1 MLQRVKCTHEKANK
15 CSKFENCNC
24 ENLFF
29 RTVEWSSRQ
38 RHSPRGLRVVDVGL
52 VACHR
57 ARIGVLQTWV
67 AVKCKRTTHMTVS
80 SACDLLFDV
89 RASIV
94 LPRVLVGCRA
104 QYTESIHSSSLA
116 RAHPTTAEHRNVS
129 TAGLLLI
136 AFFWVVGGVFGNEP
150 LVVCT
155 NLCVSLTAVAILHEL
170 AIAPP
175 DDEISDPSPLVRS
188 LLARD
193 QLKGVLPFY
202 TPIACTCRFFLRSTT
217 VNKSHRGQPAHSITP
232 HSAHKQLTRTHV
244 TSSIVDSSPA
254 ARVSSTTRLTVGW
267 ATRIRLHGTGCMRI
281 MLRTSDEFDLCRV
294 GHCSPL

>member
-1 MLQRVKCTHEKANK
+1 MLQRVKCTREKANK

-94 LPRVLVGCRA
+94 LPRVLVNWLPSAIYRIDPLIKSCTRSPYHSGAPQRIDGRTASDRFLLGCWWCLW
-104 QYTESIHSSSLA
+104 Q
-116 RAHPTTAEHRNVS
+116 
-129 TAGLLLI
+129 
-136 AFFWVVGGVFGNEP
+136 
-150 LVVCT
+150 
-155 NLCVSLTAVAILHEL
+155 
-170 AIAPP
+170 
-175 DDEISDPSPLVRS
+175 
-188 LLARD
+188 
-193 QLKGVLPFY
+193 
-202 TPIACTCRFFLRSTT
+202 
-217 VNKSHRGQPAHSITP
+217 
-232 HSAHKQLTRTHV
+232 
-244 TSSIVDSSPA
+244 
-254 ARVSSTTRLTVGW
+254 
-267 ATRIRLHGTGCMRI
+267 
-281 MLRTSDEFDLCRV
+281 
-294 GHCSPL
+294 